1 MKVLLPDGS
10 EMVVAEGATAAD
22 VAEGIG
28 PRLAKAAVAAKI
40 GGQIVD
46 LGTPL
51 RDGAEVSIVTASS
64 PDGLDVMRHSA
75 AHMLAEAAVRLF
87 PGTKVAI
94 GPAIKDGFYYD
105 FEFPQAVGEDDLPR
119 LIAEMQSLIA
129 AGEPFERR
137 EVSKPEALTLFAEEP
152 YKLELIHDLPDDAAI
167 SVYRQGGFVDLCRG
181 PHVPDSSRVGAATL
195 LSVAGAYWRGDSAN
209 TMLTRIYG
217 TAFAGKKE
225 LDEHLARLEMAR
237 QRDHR
242 RLGRELGLFS
252 FHEQGPGFP
261 FFHPKGMRVI
271 NALLDYWRK
280 EHTAAG
286 YEETKTPILLERT
299 LWERSGHWENYKD
312 NMYFTC
318 IDEVDFAVK
327 PMNCPG
333 GTLIYKSEQHSYRD
347 LPLRMAELGLVHRHE
362 MSGVL
367 HGLFRVRLFTQDDA
381 HIYCLPEQVEDEV
394 LGVIELVRRMY
405 RTFGFDRVHVELST
419 RPEKSI
425 GTDLMWETAEDALA
439 RALERAAVPDTL
451 NPGDGAFY
459 GPKIDFHIED
469 VMGRTWQCATCQV
482 DFAMPER
489 LDLEYVGDDDQRH
502 RPVMIH
508 RTVLGS
514 IERFLA
520 ILLEHY
526 GGALPPW
533 LAPVQAVVVPVADR
547 HGAYAGEV
555 GSALRAA
562 GLRVEVD
569 LRAESVSKKI
579 RDGEVQK
586 VPFMLVV
593 GDREVEA
600 CSVTLRTRGSRD
612 TQPLAVAEAVS
623 FIAGRSGLPE
633 ASGELISPPGC
644 ATPTQTGP
652 LS

>member
-1 MKVLLPDGS
+1 
-10 EMVVAEGATAAD
+10 MVVAKGATAAD

-40 GGQIVD
+40 GDQVLD

-51 RDGAEVSIVTASS
+51 DEGERVSIITASS
-64 PDGLDVMRHSA
+64 PDGLEVIRHSA
-75 AHMLAEAAVRLF
+75 AHVLAEAALRLF

-105 FEFPQAVGEDDLPR
+105 FEFPTAVGEDDLPR
-119 LIAEMQSLIA
+119 LTEELQRLIA
-129 AGEPFERR
+129 AAEPFERR
-137 EVSKPEALTLFAEEP
+137 EVSKAEATALFAQEP
-152 YKLELIHDLPDDAAI
+152 YKLELIHDLPEDAII
-167 SVYRQGGFVDLCRG
+167 SVYRQGGFLDLCRG
-181 PHVPDSSRVGAATL
+181 PHVPDSSRIGAATL
-195 LSVAGAYWRGDSAN
+195 LSVAGAYWRGNSAN
-209 TMLTRIYG
+209 AMLTRIYG
-217 TAFAGKKE
+217 TAFPSKSE
-225 LDEHLARLEMAR
+225 LDEYLKRLEMAR

-261 FFHPKGMRVI
+261 FFHPKGMRVV
-271 NALLDYWRK
+271 NALLDYWRR
-280 EHTAAG
+280 EHVAAG

-299 LWERSGHWENYKD
+299 LWERSGHWDNYKD
-312 NMYFTC
+312 NMYFTH
-318 IDEVDFAVK
+318 IDGVDFAVK

-333 GTLIYKSEQHSYRD
+333 GTLIYRSEQHSYRD
-347 LPLRMAELGLVHRHE
+347 FPMRMAELGLVHRHE

-367 HGLFRVRLFTQDDA
+367 HGLFRVRMFTQDDA
-381 HIYCLPEQVEDEV
+381 HIYCLPQQVEDEV

-425 GTDLMWETAEDALA
+425 GTDGMWETAERALA
-439 RALERAAVPDTL
+439 SALDRAELPYSL

-469 VMGRTWQCATCQV
+469 VMGRTWQCATCQL

-489 LDLEYVGDDDQRH
+489 LDLDYVGEDNQRH

-526 GGALPPW
+526 GGALPAW
-533 LAPVQAVVVPVADR
+533 LAPVQALVVPVADR
-547 HGAYAGEV
+547 HSAYAREV
-555 GSALRAA
+555 GAALRAA
-562 GLRVEVD
+562 GLRVELD
-569 LRAESVSKKI
+569 LRPESVSKKI

-593 GDREVEA
+593 GDREVEG
-600 CSVTLRTRGSRD
+600 CSATLRTRGSSD
-612 TQPLAVAEAVS
+612 TRQLELAEAVS
-623 FIAGRSGLPE
+623 FIVGRSGIPE
-633 ASGELISPPGC
+633 GGSGSSASSGLSSGC
-644 ATPTQTGP
+644 AAPA
-652 LS
+652 